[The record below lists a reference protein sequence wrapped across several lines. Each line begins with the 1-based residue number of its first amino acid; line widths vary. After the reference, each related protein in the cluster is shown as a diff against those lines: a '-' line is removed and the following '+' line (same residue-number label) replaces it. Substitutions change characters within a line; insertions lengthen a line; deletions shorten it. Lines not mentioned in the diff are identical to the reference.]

1 METIIQFILEDW
13 TGVLVQLFFL
23 VIVTLMILDK
33 QKPPIL
39 ASVGNGVAL
48 LILALGGS
56 FGSIIVASMAALI
69 GLMWFY
75 LAWQRY
81 KQPKRLNKN
90 ANPTN

>member
-13 TGVLVQLFFL
+13 TGILVQLFFL
-23 VIVTLMILDK
+23 WMATLMILDK

-39 ASVGNGVAL
+39 ASLGNGTAL
-48 LILALGGS
+48 FVLVLGGS
-56 FGSIIVASMAALI
+56 FRAFVVAMLASLV

-81 KQPKRLNKN
+81 KQPKKVNLNEN
-90 ANPTN
+90 HTN